1 MSRINGDRKELNKN
15 PQGKEHHK
23 KMYTVQNRKYSRNK
37 DPTANADVQFK
48 KMVRKI
54 VRKFGN

>member
-15 PQGKEHHK
+15 PQVKEHHK

-37 DPTANADVQFK
+37 DPTDQC
-48 KMVRKI
+48 RCSI
-54 VRKFGN
+54 

>member
-37 DPTANADVQFK
+37 DPTDQCRCSIK
-48 KMVRKI
+48 KK
-54 VRKFGN
+54 KE